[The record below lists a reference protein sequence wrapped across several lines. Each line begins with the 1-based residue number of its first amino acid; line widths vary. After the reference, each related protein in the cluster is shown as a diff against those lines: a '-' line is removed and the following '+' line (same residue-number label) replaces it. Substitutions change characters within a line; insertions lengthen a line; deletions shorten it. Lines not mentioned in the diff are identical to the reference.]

1 LLFFLY
7 HKRLNRFFHIIIF
20 LCLPFYCIE
29 GQLSDRERFI
39 QVSGIITDEENNPLS
54 NVAVISYKLRRGIVS
69 ERSGIYSIIST
80 PGDTI
85 LYRALGFK
93 NSKTIVPE
101 SIDGRHFNADVIL
114 YVDTIQIEDVVILPW
129 KTYEEFKRDIT
140 QPIPVEPEIANM
152 NENLATVYESIAN
165 STGVTITPEAGYRYA
180 MEQNFNAMSTKN
192 QYPVNNLLNP
202 FAWAKFFSGLKNGL
216 FRNQKTDKPVN
227 TKARIKKK
235 KRKNKDNND

>member
-1 LLFFLY
+1 
-7 HKRLNRFFHIIIF
+7 LNRFFHIIIL

-39 QVSGIITDEENNPLS
+39 QVSGIITDEESNPLS
-54 NVAVISYKLRRGIVS
+54 NVAVVSYKLRRGTIS

-93 NSKTIVPE
+93 NSETIVPE
-101 SIDGRHFNADVIL
+101 SIEGRHFNADVIL

-165 STGVTITPEAGYRYA
+165 STGVTITPETGYRYA
-180 MEQNFNAMSTKN
+180 MDQNFNAMSTKN

-216 FRNQKTDKPVN
+216 LRNQKTDKPLN
-227 TKARIKKK
+227 TKAKIKKN
-235 KRKNKDNND
+235 KRKNKDDKD

>member
-1 LLFFLY
+1 
-7 HKRLNRFFHIIIF
+7 
-20 LCLPFYCIE
+20 
-29 GQLSDRERFI
+29 
-39 QVSGIITDEENNPLS
+39 
-54 NVAVISYKLRRGIVS
+54 
-69 ERSGIYSIIST
+69 
-80 PGDTI
+80 
-85 LYRALGFK
+85 
-93 NSKTIVPE
+93 
-101 SIDGRHFNADVIL
+101 
-114 YVDTIQIEDVVILPW
+114 VILPW